1 MKHTINATIRRLSDE
16 EPDALEQEDSSSEP
30 TTAGG
35 WAPWGPDTI
44 QDVYNIIS
52 DKLSDQQ
59 REILEAHL
67 MGYNYKDLQ
76 VTEKYWRYHYAAA
89 VKKIQKELK
98 L

>member
-16 EPDALEQEDSSSEP
+16 EPDALEQEDSTSEP
-30 TTAGG
+30 TTGGG

-52 DKLSDQQ
+52 DKLSDTQ
-59 REILEAHL
+59 REIVEAHL
-67 MGYNYKDLQ
+67 MGYNHKDLQ
-76 VTEKYWRYHYAAA
+76 VTEKYWRYHYGTAI
-89 VKKIQKELK
+89 KKIQKELK